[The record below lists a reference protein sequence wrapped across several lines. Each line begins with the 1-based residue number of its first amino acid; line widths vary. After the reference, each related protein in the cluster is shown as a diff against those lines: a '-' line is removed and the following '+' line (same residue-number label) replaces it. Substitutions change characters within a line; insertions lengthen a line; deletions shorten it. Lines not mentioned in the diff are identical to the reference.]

1 MMDERTNLKLVPLK
15 NGKQWELLE
24 DYYYE
29 VNGYIIKV
37 PKGFI
42 TDLASVPKIFWSI
55 FPPFGTYTPAAI
67 IHDYLYSKF
76 NDTGINRTLADKIFL
91 FIMEELGVG
100 FLRRKA
106 MYRAVKS
113 FGEPNWKAKL
123 ENEGYRDVG
132 VIDHTKEAL
141 EYYKKWYKI
150 LKL

>member
-1 MMDERTNLKLVPLK
+1 MEITKLITEPLPDGRK
-15 NGKQWELLE
+15 SRLYQ
-24 DYYYE
+24 DYIRE
-29 VNGYIIKV
+29 INGYCITV

-42 TDLASVPKIFWSI
+42 TDGASVPRVFWI
-55 FPPFGTYTPAAI
+55 LFPPQGKYTPAAI

-106 MYRAVKS
+106 MYRAVRS
-113 FGEPNWKAKL
+113 FGEPSWKAKL